1 MTVSRPNLGTLV
13 THASRQDRFGQDR
26 GPDLRSKGALGNNI
40 YGSVKFFFE
49 KERKARHIKNS
60 RSIGTFHSRG
70 QVEGVLDLAGKQAVD
85 LFEGKAGGFGDKRR
99 LQSSG
104 EHSSGNNQ
112 SFLPGPFF
120 DPLLDSFLNA
130 FLDPALTGF
139 RQGGGAIVGFFRPQF
154 QQLPEFGIG
163 VDSLELVDGHE

>member
-1 MTVSRPNLGTLV
+1 M
-13 THASRQDRFGQDR
+13 
-26 GPDLRSKGALGNNI
+26 
-40 YGSVKFFFE
+40 
-49 KERKARHIKNS
+49 
-60 RSIGTFHSRG
+60 
-70 QVEGVLDLAGKQAVD
+70 LDLTSLKAVD
-85 LFEGKAGGFGDKRR
+85 FFEGKAGGFGDKRR

-130 FLDPALTGF
+130 FLDPALAGF
-139 RQGGGAIVGFFRPQF
+139 SQGGGAIVGFFRPQF

-163 VDSLELVDGHE
+163 VDSLNTTTALFLGWLD